1 MELTDRKAMKV
12 STIKEFSPDEI
23 ILEELDKIESEMI

>member
-1 MELTDRKAMKV
+1 MKAWMASMIEKY
-12 STIKEFSPDEI
+12 TPDEI